1 MQYEFLLWLRLV
13 LLKNDICP
21 HRNIYYISRSS
32 RKYSGGF
39 ILCRKEKTKVFNN
52 QKFLTRGVES
62 EIPAWLVHL
71 MWHMVLTMEVKEKDY
86 LQVFTLTKT
95 PTGQHIVHEQEQPL
109 YRYELD
115 VPCDDAVD
123 TKVFVI
129 DDSTHSTMLL
139 AEEY

>member
-1 MQYEFLLWLRLV
+1 MFE
-13 LLKNDICP
+13 
-21 HRNIYYISRSS
+21 
-32 RKYSGGF
+32 
-39 ILCRKEKTKVFNN
+39 N
-52 QKFLTRGVES
+52 QKFLTRGIES
-62 EIPAWLVHL
+62 GIPAWLVHL

-115 VPCDDAVD
+115 VPCDDAVGA
-123 TKVFVI
+123 KVFVI
-129 DDSTHSTMLL
+129 DDSTHSTILL

>member
-1 MQYEFLLWLRLV
+1 
-13 LLKNDICP
+13 
-21 HRNIYYISRSS
+21 
-32 RKYSGGF
+32 
-39 ILCRKEKTKVFNN
+39 VFNN

-71 MWHMVLTMEVKEKDY
+71 MWHMVLTMEVEDQDY
-86 LQVFTLTKT
+86 LQVFTLTKS

-115 VPCDDAVD
+115 VPCDDAVNA
-123 TKVFVI
+123 KVFVI
-129 DDSTHSTMLL
+129 DDLTHSTMLL